1 MRGALLVSQIRKFIA
16 SEVPIA
22 IEVGPINPASRFD
35 VVISASLCSFAADAV
50 CRRCA
55 WPARPGAPSLHVVP
69 NCGRALRDHADR
81 LSGCVSG
88 QNPPGAVER
97 PGIRAPRLCPA
108 VPAGPGLSVA
118 GFRSKGRRGHLGAS
132 QRSWLRPRPRKSEQ
146 FPLRTGEAP
155 LLISCSSLSRSLPLH
170 APWHVAGHGE
180 HQPHHLVTGIGCR
193 VEHARAP
200 ALDHRD
206 AVLTAILSG

>member
-35 VVISASLCSFAADAV
+35 VVISASLCLFA
-50 CRRCA
+50 RRRTSSCA
-55 WPARPGAPSLHVVP
+55 WLARLGAPSLHVVP

-88 QNPPGAVER
+88 QNPPGTVER
-97 PGIRAPRLCPA
+97 PGFVRLVCVPRCRPGPRIERSGFPA
-108 VPAGPGLSVA
+108 
-118 GFRSKGRRGHLGAS
+118 KGRRGHLGAS
-132 QRSWLRPRPRKSEQ
+132 QRAWLRPRPRKSEH

-155 LLISCSSLSRSLPLH
+155 SLISCSSLSRSLPLH

-180 HQPHHLVTGIGCR
+180 HQPHHLVTGIGCG

-206 AVLTAILSG
+206 AALTAKLSG